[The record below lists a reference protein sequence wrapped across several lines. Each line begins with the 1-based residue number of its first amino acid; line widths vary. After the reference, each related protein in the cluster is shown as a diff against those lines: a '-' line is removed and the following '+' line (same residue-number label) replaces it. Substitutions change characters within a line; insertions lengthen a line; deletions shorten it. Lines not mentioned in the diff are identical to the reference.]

1 MRTITLK
8 KHDRNYTEIMSKL
21 MSDALIQNAL
31 GLNWQQVSINGTRD
45 FIDFIQGEE
54 RMGNQLSRAIF
65 NEKEELI
72 GVITLKSINRAA
84 GTAHVG
90 TWLGADYWG
99 LGYNELAKEA
109 MFTFAFEVLNL
120 KRIFAGAK
128 LTNKRSI
135 AAQKKL
141 PYMTIDV
148 GHLYPEELEKIEI
161 ETKEKCILNVVE
173 KEDFLRYKKNK
184 IQSIKT

>member
-1 MRTITLK
+1 MRTVTLK

-21 MSDALIQNAL
+21 ISDVRVQKAL

-45 FIDFIQGEE
+45 FIDYIQGEE
-54 RMGNQLSRAIF
+54 RMGKQLSRVIF
-65 NEKEELI
+65 NEKEEFI
-72 GVITLKSINRAA
+72 GVITLKSIDRTK
-84 GTAHVG
+84 GIAHVG
-90 TWLGADYWG
+90 TWIGGDYWG

-109 MFTFAFEVLNL
+109 IFTLAFDELKLNQ
-120 KRIFAGAK
+120 IFAGAA

-141 PYMTIDV
+141 PYMQMDV
-148 GHLYPEELEKIEI
+148 GHLYPDELEKIEL

-173 KEDFLRYKKNK
+173 KERFQQYLKNK
-184 IQSIKT
+184 IPSVRT